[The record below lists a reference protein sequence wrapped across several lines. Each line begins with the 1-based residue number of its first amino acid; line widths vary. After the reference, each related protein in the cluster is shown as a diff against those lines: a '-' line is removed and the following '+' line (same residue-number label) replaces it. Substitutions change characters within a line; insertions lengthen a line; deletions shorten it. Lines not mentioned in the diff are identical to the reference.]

1 MPRKSNNKS
10 QRRSVH
16 GTFDNSKPKL
26 RSRSKGK
33 RKQANYKFKKTEKQE
48 KIQRLLREYFD
59 RKQDAT
65 NTVSIGKAQK
75 LYRKS
80 QSAFSQGNYGRGV
93 YMLILASAIIA
104 TYVPR
109 HMPDTTGF
117 NGKTV
122 DDIKGYLEHNYEMAT
137 NVNDYE
143 WKNDREVQTA
153 IKEIA
158 EHDEKVAAQHD
169 DKKKVLSLQKT
180 CYFKN

>member
-1 MPRKSNNKS
+1 MKYNNPEKSLKTKLRARS
-10 QRRSVH
+10 HGRRS
-16 GTFDNSKPKL
+16 
-26 RSRSKGK
+26 
-33 RKQANYKFKKTEKQE
+33 QANYQFKKTQKQE
-48 KIQRLLREYFD
+48 DLQRLLGEYFQ
-59 RKQDAT
+59 RKHDGA

-104 TYVPR
+104 TYVPH

-122 DDIKGYLEHNYEMAT
+122 DDIKGYLEHNYDMAT

-143 WKNDREVQTA
+143 WKNDKKVQEA

-158 EHDEKVAAQHD
+158 EDDEKVAQQS
-169 DKKKVLSLQKT
+169 DKKKKSCL
-180 CYFKN
+180 FKKLAT

>member
-1 MPRKSNNKS
+1 MPRKSHNKS
-10 QRRSVH
+10 QHNRRSVH
-16 GTFDNSKPKL
+16 GTFDKSKPKL
-26 RSRSKGK
+26 RAKSSRKN
-33 RKQANYKFKKTEKQE
+33 RKANYQFKKTEKQE
-48 KIQRLLREYFD
+48 KLQRLLREYFD

-122 DDIKGYLEHNYEMAT
+122 DDIKGYLEHNYDMAT
-137 NVNDYE
+137 NVTDYE
-143 WKNDREVQTA
+143 WKNDGEVQTA

-158 EHDEKVAAQHD
+158 EHRQLEI
-169 DKKKVLSLQKT
+169 
-180 CYFKN
+180 